1 MTHSTEKNPSR
12 VAELVKAAKLLIV
25 PPHQYAKGAIK
36 KSLDSAVV
44 KLKGKRGL
52 NGVVGEGAGP
62 FSDKAMQK
70 AGTMEKKAVDQKTKD
85 RTLAGA
91 AVASGAALGSGLAY
105 DAKKSRVASR
115 LGTKGAYKHMS
126 RPPIEAA
133 EKRLADSA
141 KTMRRMGKP
150 LRRAG
155 IRGAVI
161 GGLAGAALGAAHLKK
176 EAAAKPARIPKQEYL
191 GKGPMPPSKDV
202 TPRAV
207 IKRKAGKV
215 GKVAVGL
222 AAGAALAAAAKKHL
236 EKKAAEKKE
245 HSSIGGMAV
254 AGGIGAYAR
263 RQGKDTVTAL
273 KGMGKQIKHIASK
286 GGQIRPMDVRMAFD
300 SFRKPMARRAL
311 KSAGK
316 GAAVGVLVGAAMDR
330 MKGHK
335 KKAADTLGAKGDRE
349 MKKLV
354 SSNGKKGSMA
364 QMPGKDKGPL
374 SKKAAEMI
382 ERGGKKYR
390 KGTPTSAAVNMAAIN
405 SGIQIAGNAISA
417 KVVKKT
423 GMPVGKIPLLKGVP
437 HVAVGGAALGY
448 VYGKLRGV
456 GRKRRGEES
465 LNHSDFAK
473 MKAAK

>member
-85 RTLAGA
+85 RALAGT
-91 AVASGAALGSGLAY
+91 AVASGAALGAGLAY

-141 KTMRRMGKP
+141 KTMRRMAKP

-161 GGLAGAALGAAHLKK
+161 GGLAGTALGVAHLKK

-191 GKGPMPPSKDV
+191 GKGPIPKSKDV
-202 TPRAV
+202 TPHAV
-207 IKRKAGKV
+207 MKRKAGKV
-215 GKVAVGL
+215 GKVAIGVAA
-222 AAGAALAAAAKKHL
+222 AAGLAAAAKKHL
-236 EKKAAEKKE
+236 EKKAEKKE
-245 HSSIGGMAV
+245 KSSIPGMAV
-254 AGGIGAYAR
+254 AGAGAAYAR

-335 KKAADTLGAKGDRE
+335 KEAADTVGAKGDLE

-354 SSNGKKGSMA
+354 NSNGKKGSMA

-390 KGTPTSAAVNMAAIN
+390 KGTPTSAAANMAAIS

-417 KVVKKT
+417 KAVKKL
-423 GMPVGKIPLLKGVP
+423 GMPVAKIGLMRGVP
-437 HVAVGGAALGY
+437 RSAVGGAALGY